1 MSYRMIYEVTFQFCP
16 DGVGQAMQG
25 TSAAQMSFAQFP
37 PFNPVVPG
45 GNTPTQA
52 NFVTALQNMVTD
64 ITNQLTSTTS
74 PDMVPNSGY
83 TNNLARLQAFAG
95 NASA

>member
-1 MSYRMIYEVTFQFCP
+1 MSYRMIYNVSFQFCP

-25 TSAAQMSFAQFP
+25 TCAASMDFQQFP

-45 GNTPTQA
+45 GNSPTQA
-52 NFVTALQNMVTD
+52 NFITALNNMVTD
-64 ITNQLTSTTS
+64 ITTQLTTAA
-74 PDMVPNSGY
+74 PQDFPNSGY
-83 TNNLARLQAFAG
+83 ATNLARLQAFAT